1 MEYQDLTDEQK
12 NKLNEAIK
20 KKYPNSK
27 INVDDIEISRN
38 GDILKISYKGINIEI
53 PIGKPDQ
60 STTNSIW
67 STIVGGV
74 IAISAVAVTLVLTKD
89 NKA

>member
-1 MEYQDLTDEQK
+1 MNYENLTDEQK
-12 NKLNEAIK
+12 NKLNDEIK

-27 INVDDIEISRN
+27 IDIEDIKIIRD
-38 GDILKISYKGINIEI
+38 GDILKISYQGINIEI

-60 STTNSIW
+60 STTNNIW

-74 IAISAVAVTLVLTKD
+74 IAISAVAVTLVF
-89 NKA
+89 NKRQ